1 MSGAMDN
8 SYANMLALWAAVN
21 AALAARGLPEA
32 DHDEARRLWHLA
44 QDEEAAITFQHLKGR
59 FCRGTCPHEAQS

>member
-44 QDEEAAITFQHLKGR
+44 HDEEARVTFQHLKR
-59 FCRGTCPHEAQS
+59 AFCTGACPQDGQQ